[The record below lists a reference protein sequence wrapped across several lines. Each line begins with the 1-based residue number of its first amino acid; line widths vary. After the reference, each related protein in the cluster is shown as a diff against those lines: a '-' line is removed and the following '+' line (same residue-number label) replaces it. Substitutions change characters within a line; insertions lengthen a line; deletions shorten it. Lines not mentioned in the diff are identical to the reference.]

1 MQPYGERVGIKVRSK
16 KDFAAVHQA
25 HKELAAEAEGRA
37 LESYPHLAST
47 RNYKPKIAKSEPR
60 KKIMGSDKYPR
71 RPAGEPVDD
80 PMVARSADRTYEWGP
95 AEIQRKRFPNQ
106 PPLYDPSRGKKIKI
120 NRGEEAEVGDHL
132 DDFGMIHQIVKISK
146 DGRTV
151 TTDSP
156 KGRRDH
162 HVSAFAHTFKVPP
175 PTQKSESR
183 AAILARGILAA
194 VELRKA
200 HYGTGR
206 GKYPRPW
213 KDNQSGRMHQDL
225 THLLPEQYHA
235 THSMEASWLPG
246 MPQHVSAKVTYKH
259 PSYGTSEA
267 LGFTSHGG
275 AKEWYEGSGAA
286 SQHSKAHEIQ
296 PHADAAFGRF
306 LQSKM
311 MAPHHPDRG

>member
-1 MQPYGERVGIKVRSK
+1 MDEKPQSYAEWLREPDASWPKERLRRSQEAHQNALYVENLALTPTTTVREMQPYGERVGIKVRSK

-37 LESYPHLAST
+37 LESYPHLANT
-47 RNYKPKIAKSEPR
+47 KNYKPKIAKSEPR

-175 PTQKSESR
+175 PTQKSVISIII
-183 AAILARGILAA
+183 AIKKIRDKEKLYNYISYSKRHSKIIKRL
-194 VELRKA
+194 
-200 HYGTGR
+200 
-206 GKYPRPW
+206 KYP
-213 KDNQSGRMHQDL
+213 
-225 THLLPEQYHA
+225 
-235 THSMEASWLPG
+235 
-246 MPQHVSAKVTYKH
+246 
-259 PSYGTSEA
+259 
-267 LGFTSHGG
+267 
-275 AKEWYEGSGAA
+275 
-286 SQHSKAHEIQ
+286 
-296 PHADAAFGRF
+296 
-306 LQSKM
+306 
-311 MAPHHPDRG
+311 

>member
-1 MQPYGERVGIKVRSK
+1 MARLGSVQKAVLESIRDHGDPHTTLAGYPKTHSYAEWTQRSTL
-16 KDFAAVHQA
+16 AHQA
-25 HKELAAEAEGRA
+25 LKRGLVKLLPYNHPDVIAGGKQWQITTAGHQA
-37 LESYPHLAST
+37 LGM
-47 RNYKPKIAKSEPR
+47 PKDS
-60 KKIMGSDKYPR
+60 
-71 RPAGEPVDD
+71 
-80 PMVARSADRTYEWGP
+80 SA
-95 AEIQRKRFPNQ
+95 
-106 PPLYDPSRGKKIKI
+106 
-120 NRGEEAEVGDHL
+120 
-132 DDFGMIHQIVKISK
+132 
-146 DGRTV
+146 
-151 TTDSP
+151 
-156 KGRRDH
+156 
-162 HVSAFAHTFKVPP
+162 
-175 PTQKSESR
+175 QKSESR
-183 AAILARGILAA
+183 AATLARGILAA

-213 KDNQSGRMHQDL
+213 KDKQSGRMHQDL

-275 AKEWYEGSGAA
+275 SKEWYEGSGAA

>member
-1 MQPYGERVGIKVRSK
+1 
-16 KDFAAVHQA
+16 
-25 HKELAAEAEGRA
+25 
-37 LESYPHLAST
+37 
-47 RNYKPKIAKSEPR
+47 
-60 KKIMGSDKYPR
+60 MGSDKYPR

-200 HYGTGR
+200 VETGGKTMADIIAMDYTTYPGGFAIHPKDTGYGYASGR
-206 GKYPRPW
+206 KLKYPAFKWSDGKYVPAQAGEAE
-213 KDNQSGRMHQDL
+213 KFLSAHNA
-225 THLLPEQYHA
+225 A
-235 THSMEASWLPG
+235 TVEN
-246 MPQHVSAKVTYKH
+246 
-259 PSYGTSEA
+259 
-267 LGFTSHGG
+267 
-275 AKEWYEGSGAA
+275 
-286 SQHSKAHEIQ
+286 
-296 PHADAAFGRF
+296 
-306 LQSKM
+306 
-311 MAPHHPDRG
+311 DRAGWGIRSS

>member
-1 MQPYGERVGIKVRSK
+1 MGEASPFRS
-16 KDFAAVHQA
+16 Q
-25 HKELAAEAEGRA
+25 
-37 LESYPHLAST
+37 
-47 RNYKPKIAKSEPR
+47 KSEPR
-60 KKIMGSDKYPR
+60 
-71 RPAGEPVDD
+71 
-80 PMVARSADRTYEWGP
+80 
-95 AEIQRKRFPNQ
+95 
-106 PPLYDPSRGKKIKI
+106 
-120 NRGEEAEVGDHL
+120 
-132 DDFGMIHQIVKISK
+132 
-146 DGRTV
+146 
-151 TTDSP
+151 
-156 KGRRDH
+156 
-162 HVSAFAHTFKVPP
+162 
-175 PTQKSESR
+175 
-183 AAILARGILAA
+183 AATLARGILAA

-200 HYGTGR
+200 HYGAGR

-275 AKEWYEGSGAA
+275 SKEWYEGSGAA